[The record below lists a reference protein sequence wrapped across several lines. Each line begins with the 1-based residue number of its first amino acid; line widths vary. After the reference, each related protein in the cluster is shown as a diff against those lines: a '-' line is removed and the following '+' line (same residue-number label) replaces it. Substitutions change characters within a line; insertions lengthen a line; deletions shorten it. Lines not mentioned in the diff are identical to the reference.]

1 MKQAK
6 NTNII
11 EFTQFD
17 NLDEALNLQKQIK
30 GHHEYEGYVKDNYD
44 FASDK
49 YGFMVTKKG
58 DIFYVYDT
66 NQSRTHHKTFGEKL
80 LNKVSASHC
89 LHNGSF
95 YACEIVNE
103 LNKIYF
109 LDCPLKRHDDTRKES
124 VKNKYILTTDYLN

>member
-1 MKQAK
+1 VRLYLKLYL
-6 NTNII
+6 NIH
-11 EFTQFD
+11 FK
-17 NLDEALNLQKQIK
+17 LNPIIP
-30 GHHEYEGYVKDNYD
+30 EYLTYSYK
-44 FASDK
+44 
-49 YGFMVTKKG
+49 
-58 DIFYVYDT
+58 YDT

-124 VKNKYILTTDYLN
+124 VKNKYILTTDYLT